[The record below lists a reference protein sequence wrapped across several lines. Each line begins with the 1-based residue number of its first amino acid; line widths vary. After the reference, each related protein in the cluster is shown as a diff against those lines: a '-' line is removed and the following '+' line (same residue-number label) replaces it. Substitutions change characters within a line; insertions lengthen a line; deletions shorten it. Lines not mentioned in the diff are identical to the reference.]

1 MTAGPTS
8 IGERLQALDWHALE
22 ASLTET
28 GYVRVPAVLTAAEC
42 RGLIRLYT
50 DDRRF
55 RTRVQMERHRF
66 GAGDYAYFARP
77 LPPMVQELRTQ
88 AYRRLAPIANRWA
101 EMLGQ
106 KARFPPTLKHF
117 LALCRASGQT
127 KPTPLLL
134 RYGTDGYNRL
144 HRDLYG
150 DVVFPFQLTCFL
162 SRPEIDYSG
171 GEFLLIEQL
180 PRMQLRGDAIAT
192 DRGDLVIFPV
202 SARPVRGRRG
212 VLQASMRHGVSRVTR
227 GSRFTLGVIFHD
239 AR

>member
-1 MTAGPTS
+1 MDTLSTKRARVHQATDGA
-8 IGERLQALDWHALE
+8 ERLAALTELSSALCEYDSAEAVAVADQALALAE
-22 ASLTET
+22 ALGDGKAKAWALHHRGWAFSSL
-28 GYVRVPAVLTAAEC
+28 G
-42 RGLIRLYT
+42 RL
-50 DDRRF
+50 DEALDSQLSARAQF
-55 RTRVQMERHRF
+55 ELE
-66 GAGDYAYFARP
+66 GD
-77 LPPMVQELRTQ
+77 MSG
-88 AYRRLAPIANRWA
+88 IAN
-101 EMLGQ
+101 
-106 KARFPPTLKHF
+106 TLM
-117 LALCRASGQT
+117 AIG
-127 KPTPLLL
+127 
-134 RYGTDGYNRL
+134 
-144 HRDLYG
+144 DLYG